1 MAPRLNSAPA
11 KKSRRQPATGSR
23 RDTPIVRPA
32 EPRRSARLRANIRP
46 VSIPQPARAKRKRPQ
61 DSEVKADDAKSV
73 RPAKQPRKLP
83 SPRLELSE
91 TNLRKFNGEE
101 MDVAAIVASSDVTQ
115 DTVRSQR
122 SSDTTACYRYKHLRA
137 ARIYIHINPPDGIQN
152 AINAIVEAEPSKE
165 RRAELRAISQELHNG
180 CTKAVKAA
188 IGEDDYVQLFLI
200 ALTAMNHRS
209 LCLRAKADWREELKP
224 TIQSSLN
231 LNFMDFNF
239 MAGDQQHEVDDA
251 STPPRKRQQLDCSP
265 IKIPRPDISIGI
277 QHTTL
282 ISALSSQN
290 LDDIEGEEFL
300 EELQNKMMRRKLGG
314 SEEPMLISVP
324 TQRASD
330 LVFPFAVVEA
340 KAYSTGKQVFEAENQ
355 AAVSGACGLKIQ
367 LCLDE
372 LAKDATT
379 SSDILPSKNQPP
391 LFFSICTQGP
401 FHELWVH
408 YTNVEHGVLKFNMA
422 LLKVCH
428 GSLLNGVV
436 DFIIAVDNM
445 LRWGTGQFVESVVER
460 LGKVARRAGA
470 GT

>member
-1 MAPRLNSAPA
+1 M
-11 KKSRRQPATGSR
+11 
-23 RDTPIVRPA
+23 
-32 EPRRSARLRANIRP
+32 RANIRP

-101 MDVAAIVASSDVTQ
+101 MDVAVNKRPFPRRSIVASSDVTQ

-122 SSDTTACYRYKHLRA
+122 SSDTTAYYRYKHLRA
-137 ARIYIHINPPDGIQN
+137 ARIYIHTNPPDDIQN

-165 RRAELRAISQELHNG
+165 RRAELKAISQELHNG

-188 IGEDDYVQLFLI
+188 IGEDDCVQLFLI

-239 MAGDQQHEVDDA
+239 IAGDQQQEVDDV
-251 STPPRKRQQLDCSP
+251 STPSR
-265 IKIPRPDISIGI
+265 IKIPRPDISIGT

-290 LDDIEGEEFL
+290 LNDIEGEEFL
-300 EELQNKMMRRKLGG
+300 EELQNKMMRRKPGG
-314 SEEPMLISVP
+314 PEEPMLISVP
-324 TQRASD
+324 AQRASD
-330 LVFPFAVVEA
+330 LVFPFAVVEG

-379 SSDILPSKNQPP
+379 SSDILSSKNQPP

-408 YTNVEHGVLKFNMA
+408 YTNVEHGVRKFNMA
-422 LLKVCH
+422 LLKICH
-428 GSLLNGVV
+428 GVLLNGVV